1 MNIFHFI
8 YYNYKTMVNKSGE
21 KVIPELLMDLPVY
34 ETCYEGS
41 TPYNVYI
48 NDEKGWLS
56 VYGIPKKTIWVD
68 SDGEED
74 HSYHEDLVTH
84 LDNTSLYWD
93 KDVSSFYS
101 NMLLK
106 CYFVELFEGKDP
118 ETCCVGNTM
127 LMRTVNGSYTYIGDR
142 IYNFTIPYDDTIV
155 DFYSPIYNNTP
166 YPVAIGKKNVYLMLH
181 GVYANKKDIEL
192 DDSDMGDIYIKFY
205 YKHNYISSNTIFSL
219 FGAIKRID
227 NGYYLQCNDLIE
239 ETIIRHTNI
248 EEYDHINEYD
258 IDLKKSIMDQV
269 NETEELK
276 KMCYSIY
283 DVDDDTESLND
294 DVDDYDERA
303 SLKDDLDWVSEY
315 VGSLMLTLR

>member
-1 MNIFHFI
+1 
-8 YYNYKTMVNKSGE
+8 MVNNCGE

-34 ETCYEGS
+34 ETCYKGS

-56 VYGIPKKTIWVD
+56 VYGIPKQTICD
-68 SDGEED
+68 EEETHSDNGN
-74 HSYHEDLVTH
+74 LATLTH

-106 CYFVELFEGKDP
+106 CYFVELFEGKDH
-118 ETCCVGNTM
+118 ETCCIGNTM
-127 LMRTVNGSYTYIGDR
+127 LMKSVNGSYTYIGDR

-155 DFYSPIYNNTP
+155 DFYSPIYNDTP

-181 GVYANKKDIEL
+181 GVYINKKDIDL
-192 DDSDMGDIYIKFY
+192 DDSEMGDIYIKFY
-205 YKHNYISSNTIFSL
+205 YKHNYLSSNTIFTMFDCL
-219 FGAIKRID
+219 KRID
-227 NGYYLQCNDLIE
+227 NGYYLQCNDLIQ
-239 ETIIRHTNI
+239 ETIFRHTNI
-248 EEYDHINEYD
+248 NEYGNLKEYD
-258 IDLKKSIMDQV
+258 IDLTKHMDQV

-283 DVDDDTESLND
+283 DLVYHDESDSLEDHDDTS
-294 DVDDYDERA
+294 

-315 VGSLMLTLR
+315 VGSLILPLR